1 MFRLKRPFKAL
12 IYDDTKYA
20 HSRNRAI
27 GTNYLNRFLIEEETQ
42 FECAGVV
49 ELRGFKGFEVSQ
61 YLKQNFKS
69 HFDRFSNKSNSDS
82 IGHLILS
89 GEFLSRY
96 SPNDF
101 YDLWDFM
108 QMFEDISHM
117 TTRIGS
123 QRLECVKK
131 EHYDKLYNE
140 GGQIKYYN
148 DKTFGPIKV
157 NTHDNEIN
165 TFDVH
170 QSIGND
176 IDDFYDRIKMNKIN
190 YGPEYTDTM
199 VQQKRHSYGR
209 LLTSP
214 YFKGCNFFGLI
225 KSPHAVKTFH
235 LSMLSDQ
242 QERKIGNREFH
253 YFKNETTLS
262 KKENYAL
269 SLCVRETVLMAPLE
283 NDKRI
288 IRNIIEPDHWEE
300 RIKKNFEELQRL
312 NKKRKAQENLE
323 ALQALE
329 YYQTGK
335 ISNNLT

>member
-1 MFRLKRPFKAL
+1 
-12 IYDDTKYA
+12 
-20 HSRNRAI
+20 
-27 GTNYLNRFLIEEETQ
+27 
-42 FECAGVV
+42 
-49 ELRGFKGFEVSQ
+49 
-61 YLKQNFKS
+61 
-69 HFDRFSNKSNSDS
+69 
-82 IGHLILS
+82 
-89 GEFLSRY
+89 
-96 SPNDF
+96 
-101 YDLWDFM
+101 
-108 QMFEDISHM
+108 
-117 TTRIGS
+117 
-123 QRLECVKK
+123 
-131 EHYDKLYNE
+131 
-140 GGQIKYYN
+140 
-148 DKTFGPIKV
+148 
-157 NTHDNEIN
+157 
-165 TFDVH
+165 
-170 QSIGND
+170 
-176 IDDFYDRIKMNKIN
+176 MNKIN
-190 YGPEYTDTM
+190 YGPEYTHAM
-199 VQQKRHSYGR
+199 VHRYPWNRHSYGR

-288 IRNIIEPDHWEE
+288 IRNIIEPDYWEE